1 MNYAYFDGEFY
12 PSDGPVLPVSNRAFH
27 FADGFFETIRVV
39 NGKPVFLD
47 AHFSRILDTMKAYRM
62 ERSIQFTRQKLEKEL
77 LTLLE
82 KNEIRQGG
90 RVRITFSRK
99 SPGFYSPAENE
110 TSYVIEAYPLEH
122 NGWVLNQQGKKVDL
136 YTDIKK
142 DVNALSIF
150 KNVDSKLYVLA
161 SIFARE
167 KGLDDVLIQNYK
179 GGIIESTS
187 ANIFI
192 ASNGVLY
199 TSSLEDGPIAGIM
212 RMLVINLALEH
223 NIKIYE
229 CTLTP
234 QNLLAADELFFTNA
248 ISGIQWVGSYRT
260 KRYFNSTAQRVL
272 SLLNASV
279 NAG

>member
-1 MNYAYFDGEFY
+1 MNYVFHDGNFY
-12 PSDGPVLPVSNRAFH
+12 PSDGPVLSVANRAFH

-39 NGKPVFLD
+39 HGQPVFLD
-47 AHFSRILDTMKAYRM
+47 AHFSRILDSMKAYRF

-77 LTLLE
+77 LSLLE
-82 KNEIRQGG
+82 KNGIHQGG

-99 SPGFYSPAENE
+99 SEGFYKPADNE
-110 TSYVIEAYPLEH
+110 VDYVMEAYALEH
-122 NGWVLNQQGKKVDL
+122 NQWVINQQGKKVDL
-136 YTDIKK
+136 YPEIKK
-142 DVNALSIF
+142 DVNPLSIY
-150 KNVDSKLYVLA
+150 KNLDSKLYVLA

-179 GGIIESTS
+179 GGIIEATS

-212 RMLVINLALEH
+212 RMQVINLALEH

-248 ISGIQWVGSYRT
+248 ISGIQWVSSYRT
-260 KRYFNSTAQRVL
+260 KRYFNQTAQRIL
-272 SLLNASV
+272 ALLNASV